1 MKPLTSRLTAK
12 GQTTIPSEVRK
23 SLELRDGDL
32 LFYAIES
39 ENLVR
44 IRKLEKVDMQWSRA
58 IESTLSEWKGTEDD
72 DL

>member
-1 MKPLTSRLTAK
+1 MKPLTSRLTSK

-23 SLELRDGDL
+23 SLELKDGDL
-32 LFYAIES
+32 LFYEIES

-44 IRKLEKVDMQWSRA
+44 IRKLEKIDLQWSRA

>member
-1 MKPLTSRLTAK
+1 MKPLTSRLTSK

-32 LFYAIES
+32 LFYEIES
-39 ENLVR
+39 DKLVR

>member
-32 LFYAIES
+32 LFYEIES